1 MSAVAMSHS
10 SLAEHKNCFSV
21 VLNRCIFCCISETVA
36 VPVHVVMNPRIAQS
50 GEQIIVSQ
58 LTRANEIIDKRMET
72 SPGVIHL
79 KKRLRKNIKRRK
91 KRRCEDDLREKF
103 ELALYQGG
111 ILPRLVCT
119 FAQMF
124 ARNTVR
130 DIEFGSAMA
139 TASIVV
145 CFLCKTD
152 EALCELSQMITSGFL
167 HAVFAGAI
175 ESLVHRPTTV
185 DIYARADE
193 FKLTLLH
200 LSSVQGKGKLRD
212 R

>member
-1 MSAVAMSHS
+1 MTGLSPR
-10 SLAEHKNCFSV
+10 LGQYKKNCFSV
-21 VLNRCIFCCISETVA
+21 VLNHCIFCCISETVA
-36 VPVHVVMNPRIAQS
+36 VPVHVVMNPAIAQS
-50 GEQIIVSQ
+50 DELDFVSQ
-58 LTRANEIIDKRMET
+58 LTRTNEIINVLMET
-72 SPGVIHL
+72 STGVIRL
-79 KKRLRKNIKRRK
+79 KKRLRKNITRRK
-91 KRRCEDDLREKF
+91 RRRCEDDLREKF
-103 ELALYQGG
+103 ELALYQGD

-167 HAVFAGAI
+167 RAVFAAAI

-185 DIYARADE
+185 DFYVRADE
-193 FKLTLLH
+193 LKLTPLH
-200 LSSVQGKGKLRD
+200 LSSLQDKGKLGD
-212 R
+212 I